1 MARFRVK
8 FAPYDTHRWV
18 TEVEVNDPDLAQNVA
33 YDELRFDIGHDSAKD
48 YECVS
53 VEPLDENNQV
63 LSREGKYS

>member
-1 MARFRVK
+1 MARFIVT

-18 TEVEVNDPDLAQNVA
+18 TEVEVNDPNNARAVA

-53 VEPLDENNQV
+53 VEQLND
-63 LSREGKYS
+63 